1 MLDNHLYNLMMQAV
15 DEHKSIYRIKN
26 MYKDDAKNCKH
37 CQALWEQLEKDKE
50 AHIRQIQDILMDHMA
65 STTKKQLYYDAKG
78 EKKAEQAKMKRYY
91 GTEEKK
97 VKTAEW

>member
-26 MYKDDAKNCKH
+26 MYKEDAKNCKQ

-50 AHIRQIQDILMDHMA
+50 AHIQQIQNILMNHMESA
-65 STTKKQLYYDAKG
+65 SKKQMYYGAKG
-78 EKKAEQAKMKRYY
+78 EKKAEQAKMKQYY
-91 GTEEKK
+91 ATEEKK
-97 VKTAEW
+97 VESTGR